1 MDFIKP
7 RHLCRVDFSV
17 LFSKSQ
23 RCPDMQTDRQTDRV
37 NCRGA
42 SLQEESIIKE
52 PIQIFLFGFSGL
64 EINRS
69 SEIDAAYDLDKV

>member
-1 MDFIKP
+1 
-7 RHLCRVDFSV
+7 
-17 LFSKSQ
+17 
-23 RCPDMQTDRQTDRV
+23 MQTDRQTDRV